1 MNDHDLRSSDSSTRV
16 EPDALA
22 RLVQTLADQV
32 VEARSAWDRVERQA
46 IPLLE
51 RIALALERGAIP
63 SPSTPTSDPE
73 PATVPDRTDGR
84 SVADEVRAAIDEGR
98 WDRAQSILDGL
109 PSPAD
114 DPQIKSLGLELARS
128 RDRLI
133 ANLTDRM
140 NAARLAND
148 ADGALGAHD
157 ELIKIL
163 QGDDR
168 KEVDRSMVAWLMK
181 LIQRRLRSIPVGTD
195 VATLAAVV
203 ADRFGGTPEGA
214 SLRAALPTL
223 RRSAGLCPRCS
234 EPYLGVDDACP
245 KCLAA
250 SGQTATPAPTLTF
263 VSDDDL
269 DGTVRDASPV
279 DLNNTEIW
287 QLP

>member
-1 MNDHDLRSSDSSTRV
+1 MNDHDLRSSDSSARV

-32 VEARSAWDRVERQA
+32 AEARSAWDRVERQA

-63 SPSTPTSDPE
+63 PVSTPGPE
-73 PATVPDRTDGR
+73 PATESGHPVDR

-128 RDRLI
+128 RERLI
-133 ANLTDRM
+133 ANLTDRLD
-140 NAARLAND
+140 AARLAND
-148 ADGALGAHD
+148 ADGALSAHD

-250 SGQTATPAPTLTF
+250 SGQALTPAPTLTF

-269 DGTVRDASPV
+269 DNDDLDTIV
-279 DLNNTEIW
+279 DPEIW
-287 QLP
+287 TTR